1 MDSQRISITIDNEA
15 SSGQK
20 LATGSH
26 LIDGIGV
33 VLPQSNRM
41 ELTIQKQRPKQN
53 NFTTFSYLTS
63 SNSTSRSS
71 MPPLPYPP
79 KHRTNN
85 KWKKTPPIPKLTLET
100 AGSSTIKL
108 SWDDGISLGSYNR
121 YAGIAGYELFAC
133 VVESVADEAKW
144 EYLTFL
150 PNLPPSQDRRR
161 SITCEMADLVTGVE
175 YYFAVRSV
183 DVHERRGPCAVE
195 YARL

>member
-1 MDSQRISITIDNEA
+1 MDSQRISITIDNEL

-20 LATGSH
+20 LVNGSH

-33 VLPQSNRM
+33 VLPQTNRM
-41 ELTIQKQRPKQN
+41 ELTIQKQGPKQN
-53 NFTTFSYLTS
+53 KLPTFSYLTC
-63 SNSTSRSS
+63 SNSPARSS
-71 MPPLPYPP
+71 IPSLPYPP

-85 KWKKTPPIPKLTLET
+85 MWKKTPPIPKL
-100 AGSSTIKL
+100 I
-108 SWDDGISLGSYNR
+108 WDDGISLGSYYR
-121 YAGIAGYELFAC
+121 YAAIAGYELFAC
-133 VVESVADEAKW
+133 VVEGVSDEAKW

-150 PNLPPSQDRRR
+150 PDLPPSHDRRR
-161 SITCEMADLVTGVE
+161 SVTCVMADLVTGIE